1 MEVVVLILK
10 AYLVVTVFVLLIYS
24 IRHFLFTMN
33 RLFSEQ
39 RVYYQDIIDSD
50 LRGITVL
57 IPMHNEEKV
66 AGQIL
71 DLLVSSAYSTYDDV
85 EEPPQKILDLLI
97 TADYPHDKMEII
109 PINDFSSDKTR
120 RILDDYA
127 GRYPVI
133 KPIHRYEGKPGKPA
147 ALNEG
152 IKQAKNDIIIV
163 FDADY
168 LPPKGILKDI
178 AVFFNDPE
186 IGAVMGRVVPVNT
199 RTNLLTRLL
208 DLERTGGYQ
217 VDQQARYNM
226 KLIPQYGG
234 TVGGFR
240 KSVVESLGSF
250 DTNILAEDTELTFRL
265 LINGW
270 KVIYANRAECYEE
283 APETWDVRARQI
295 RRWSRGHNQVMF
307 RYIWPLLA
315 SEHLS
320 EKEKID
326 GLLLLFVYTVPLIL
340 ILGICDSLAL
350 FFLGQMQ
357 IVAGIAAFVFVGAY
371 NTFGN
376 FAPFYQIGVAT
387 LLDGATKRVLLLPLL
402 IFNYFFNTFF
412 IAIGFVEALVDK
424 VTGRHAKW
432 LKTKRFRTKDSKV
445 PRSPKDIQNSN
456 TLNNNVKTN

>member
-1 MEVVVLILK
+1 MEVVILILK
-10 AYLVVTVFVLLIYS
+10 SYLVFTVFVMLIYS
-24 IRHFLFTMN
+24 LRHFLFTMN
-33 RLFSEQ
+33 RLFFEQ
-39 RVYYQDIIDSD
+39 RVYYQDIIDSEFRSISI
-50 LRGITVL
+50 LV
-57 IPMHNEEKV
+57 PMHNEEKV

-71 DLLVSSAYSTYDDV
+71 DLLVSSAYDFFNV
-85 EEPPQKILDLLI
+85 EEPPQKILDLLV

-109 PINDFSSDKTR
+109 PINDFSSDETR
-120 RILDDYA
+120 RILDEYA
-127 GRYPVI
+127 KRYPVI
-133 KPIHRYEGKPGKPA
+133 KPIHRYEGEPGKPA

-152 IKQAKNDIIIV
+152 IKQAKNEIIIV

-186 IGAVMGRVVPVNT
+186 VGAVMGRVVPVNT

-240 KSVVESLGSF
+240 KDLVQSLGSF
-250 DTNILAEDTELTFRL
+250 DTKILAEDTELTYRL
-265 LINGW
+265 LIHGW

-283 APETWDVRARQI
+283 APETWSVRARQI

-307 RYIWPLLA
+307 RYLWPLLA

-320 EKEKID
+320 RAEKID
-326 GLLLLFVYTVPLIL
+326 GVLLLFVYTIPLVL
-340 ILGICDSLAL
+340 IMGICDSLAL
-350 FFLGQMQ
+350 FFLGEMQ
-357 IVAGIAAFVFVGAY
+357 IVAGFTAFVFVGAY

-402 IFNYFFNTFF
+402 IFNYFFNTFY
-412 IAIGFVEALVDK
+412 IAIGFFEAIVDK
-424 VTGRHAKW
+424 FTGRSTKW
-432 LKTKRFRTKDSKV
+432 TKTKRFRSKDSET
-445 PRSPKDIQNSN
+445 PKHLKR
-456 TLNNNVKTN
+456 LNGNDNKARTS

>member
-1 MEVVVLILK
+1 
-10 AYLVVTVFVLLIYS
+10 
-24 IRHFLFTMN
+24 
-33 RLFSEQ
+33 
-39 RVYYQDIIDSD
+39 
-50 LRGITVL
+50 
-57 IPMHNEEKV
+57 MHNEEKV

-71 DLLVSSAYSTYDDV
+71 ELLVSSAYDYVNV
-85 EEPPQKILDLLI
+85 EEPPQKILDLLVN
-97 TADYPHDKMEII
+97 ADYPHEKMEII
-109 PINDFSSDKTR
+109 PINDFSSDETR
-120 RILDDYA
+120 HILEDYA
-127 GRYPVI
+127 RRYPII
-133 KPIHRYEGKPGKPA
+133 KPIHRYEGEPGKPA

-152 IKQAKNDIIIV
+152 IKRASNEIIIV

-240 KSVVESLGSF
+240 KDVVMSLGGF
-250 DTNILAEDTELTFRL
+250 DTKILAEDTDLTFRL

-283 APETWDVRARQI
+283 APETWSVRARQI

-307 RYIWPLLA
+307 RYLWPLLA
-315 SEHLS
+315 SQHLS
-320 EKEKID
+320 RAEKMD
-326 GLLLLFVYTVPLIL
+326 GVLLLFVYSIPLIL

-350 FFLGQMQ
+350 FFLSEMQ
-357 IVAGIAAFVFVGAY
+357 IVAGISAFLFVGAY

-376 FAPFYQIGVAT
+376 FAPFYQIGIAT

-402 IFNYFFNTFF
+402 IFNYFFNTFY
-412 IAIGFVEALVDK
+412 IAIGFFEAVVDK
-424 VTGRHAKW
+424 YTGR
-432 LKTKRFRTKDSKV
+432 KTKWTKTMRFRSKTSEAPRHIKD
-445 PRSPKDIQNSN
+445 
-456 TLNNNVKTN
+456 LNGHMKNGRTN